1 MPLFVEPIGSAGHS
15 PSVHDMEQ
23 TPMSNLSHSIDPSPS
38 PADAPA
44 LEWVLAR
51 TLHEAG
57 KFDEAEQSYDRVLA
71 AVPDHA
77 DALHFKGLA
86 AHQRGDHARAITLIR
101 AAIAMD
107 GQHFGWYS
115 NLGNVLLLDE
125 QPDAA
130 GEAYEQ
136 ALRLAPERAD
146 VHNNLGVFL
155 DERGRFEEAEATLR
169 RALALAPDRAEIHAN
184 LGRVLLRLAR
194 NDEALACLKEA
205 LRLNT
210 EQTTARPLL
219 GMIYPQLGM
228 LYRRLGRLD
237 AAAQVYRDWLAR
249 DPGEPTALHH
259 LAGCSGEA
267 VPERAADAYVER
279 TFNAFADTFDKT
291 LAQLNYHG
299 PAQVGEAVAQHLG
312 EPRRALDVLDAGCGT
327 GLCGPL
333 IAPYARRLA
342 GVDLS
347 QRMLD
352 KARRREVYDT
362 LTKAELTAYLEDAAP
377 DSCDLIVSA
386 DVLIYFGELGRC
398 FQAAAKV
405 LRPGGWLVFTV
416 EALAGEDG
424 AGFRLHAHGRYS
436 HRESYLR
443 EMLAAAGLVVEGLEH
458 VLLRAEAGE
467 PVDGWVVSCRK
478 GALRSAPAD

>member
-1 MPLFVEPIGSAGHS
+1 M
-15 PSVHDMEQ
+15 
-23 TPMSNLSHSIDPSPS
+23 TNTSHSIDPSTPL
-38 PADAPA
+38 ADATA

-51 TLHEAG
+51 ELHEAG
-57 KFDEAEQSYDRVLA
+57 RFDEAERGYDRVLA

-77 DALHFKGLA
+77 EALHFKGLA

-101 AAIAMD
+101 AAIALD
-107 GQHFGWYS
+107 GRHFGWYS

-146 VHNNLGVFL
+146 VHNNVGVFL

-169 RALALAPDRAEIHAN
+169 RAVALDSGKAEIHAN

-194 NDEALACLKEA
+194 NDEALICLNEA
-205 LRLNT
+205 LRLNSELT
-210 EQTTARPLL
+210 MTCRLRGL
-219 GMIYPQLGM
+219 IYPQLGII
-228 LYRRLGRLD
+228 YRRLGRLD
-237 AAAQVYRDWLAR
+237 AAAQVYRDWLVQ
-249 DPGEPTALHH
+249 DPGDPTALHH

-279 TFNAFADTFDKT
+279 TFNAFASTFDKT
-291 LAQLNYHG
+291 LAQLNYRA
-299 PAQVGEAVAQHLG
+299 PAQVAEAVAQHLG

-333 IAPYARRLA
+333 IAPYARHLA

-362 LTKAELTAYLEDAAP
+362 LTKAELTAYLQDAEPA
-377 DSCDLIVSA
+377 SCDLIVSA
-386 DVLIYFGELGRC
+386 DVLIYFGELGCC
-398 FQAAAKV
+398 FRAAAKV

-416 EALAGEDG
+416 EALAGDEG
-424 AGFRLHAHGRYS
+424 AGYRLHAHGRYS

-443 EMLAAAGLVVEGLEH
+443 EVLAAAGLAVEGLER

>member
-1 MPLFVEPIGSAGHS
+1 
-15 PSVHDMEQ
+15 
-23 TPMSNLSHSIDPSPS
+23 MSNLSHSIVQ
-38 PADAPA
+38 PAVPDEAFDPA
-44 LEWVLAR
+44 LEWAR
-51 TLHEAG
+51 ARELHEAG
-57 KFDEAEQSYDRVLA
+57 RFVEAEQGYDRVLA
-71 AVPDHA
+71 TAPDHA
-77 DALHFKGLA
+77 EALHFKGLA
-86 AHQRGDHARAITLIR
+86 AHQRGDHVRAITLIR
-101 AAIAMD
+101 AAIALD
-107 GQHFGWYS
+107 GQQFGWYS

-125 QPDAA
+125 QADAA

-146 VHNNLGVFL
+146 VHNNLGVFQ
-155 DERGRFEEAEATLR
+155 DERGRFKEAEATLR

-194 NDEALACLKEA
+194 NDEALACLNDA
-205 LRLNT
+205 LRLNPGLT
-210 EQTTARPLL
+210 LARPLL
-219 GMIYPQLGM
+219 GLI
-228 LYRRLGRLD
+228 YRRLGQLD
-237 AAAQVYRDWLAR
+237 AAAQVYRDWLER
-249 DPGEPTALHH
+249 DPGDPTALHH

-279 TFNAFADTFDKT
+279 TFNAFANTFDST
-291 LAQLNYHG
+291 LGRLNYRA
-299 PAQVGEAVAQHLG
+299 PAQVAEAVAQHLG
-312 EPRRALDVLDAGCGT
+312 EPRGALDVLDAGCGT

-352 KARRREVYDT
+352 KARLRQVYDT
-362 LTKAELTAYLEDAAP
+362 LTKAELTAFLEDAEPA
-377 DSCDLIVSA
+377 SCDLIVSA

-398 FQAAAKV
+398 FQAAAKA

-416 EALAGEDG
+416 EALAGEEG

-436 HRESYLR
+436 HREGYLR
-443 EMLAAAGLVVEGLEH
+443 QVLAAAGLAVESLER

-478 GALRSAPAD
+478 GALSPAH